1 VVPWVLMD
9 FRSPV
14 RLNPHQQGYN
24 RKGLLSERGERKL
37 AWRVIRDY
45 YKTIEQKE
53 NRL

>member
-1 VVPWVLMD
+1 
-9 FRSPV
+9 V

-37 AWRVIRDY
+37 AWQVIGDY